1 MHLLMRMSLSDY
13 LLTQPTACLYNLGT
27 QHCYAATTRIL
38 NNDYFKES
46 EAIAEFQVSLKKPQH
61 LNQEQK
67 RK

>member
-1 MHLLMRMSLSDY
+1 MHLLMHMSLCDY
-13 LLTQPTACLYNLGT
+13 LLTQPTACLYNLRT
-27 QHCYAATTRIL
+27 QHYYAATTRIL
-38 NNDYFKES
+38 NNDYSEES